1 LPLCIEQAGKKLVL
15 RLVAEQPWDQYLLV
29 LEEQTLDGLKSLALL
44 GLSQRETEVLG
55 YLLQGKSNSA
65 IAEQLT
71 IHPGTL
77 RKHLEHVYK
86 KLGVKSRTEA
96 IALVLEKLGLLV

>member
-1 LPLCIEQAGKKLVL
+1 
-15 RLVAEQPWDQYLLV
+15 
-29 LEEQTLDGLKSLALL
+29 
-44 GLSQRETEVLG
+44 VLG